1 MVQRIMTS
9 DEPAD
14 DAPRRMMP
22 LAIAAGGVVLVLAGV
37 ALWLQLKGP
46 LPDRGVAVALPPPP
60 AIVADAAPAG
70 DQPAD
75 AHGAET
81 PAPEKPAAEAPT
93 EAPHEAAK
101 EAPAPVAVA
110 AKEPPPAPK
119 DPMAAKTEAAPSA
132 APAKSVAP
140 PAPEAPAVTAQ
151 SLLPPPAAEGHA
163 ATPPPGYNK
172 GQALAAAPDVD
183 LIERS
188 PTGFLPV
195 IGRDGRQPWQVYARP
210 FDLNDKRPRVAVVI
224 SNLGISATQ
233 TDAAINH
240 LPAGV
245 TLAYQPYSRRLGEWV
260 NLSRAAGHEVMLT
273 LPMEPV
279 DYPRNDPGPN
289 ALLTALEP
297 AKNLERFN
305 WVLSQGTGYVGLVG
319 YEGSRFTAARED
331 MQPVLDG
338 LKKRGLLYV
347 DNRETAQTVVPALAT
362 DMKLPFASV
371 NRAIDRDATRAGVD
385 KRLADLEDIARR
397 NGSAVGI
404 GSPFPVTFERI
415 TLWAQGLEER
425 GLVLAPVSAVI
436 GKTKEQI
443 PQKGDAPNKDVEG
456 GASAAA
462 PGKEAPAA
470 GAKPP
475 AKEGAPAKE
484 SAKE

>member
-1 MVQRIMTS
+1 MVQRLMMS
-9 DEPAD
+9 DEPED

-46 LPDRGVAVALPPPP
+46 LPDRGVAVALPQPPAVVAEAPPP
-60 AIVADAAPAG
+60 V

-75 AHGAET
+75 ASAAATAPKET
-81 PAPEKPAAEAPT
+81 TPPANQTAANPPAAAAP
-93 EAPHEAAK
+93 PQ
-101 EAPAPVAVA
+101 
-110 AKEPPPAPK
+110 
-119 DPMAAKTEAAPSA
+119 DPMAAKTEAAPPAA
-132 APAKSVAP
+132 APKPVAP
-140 PAPEAPAVTAQ
+140 PAPDVPAVTAQ
-151 SLLPPPAAEGHA
+151 SLLPPPSAQAPAAP
-163 ATPPPGYNK
+163 PPPGYNK

-210 FDLNDKRPRVAVVI
+210 FDLNDKRPRVAIII

-245 TLAYQPYSRRLGEWV
+245 TLAYQPYSRRLGEWI

-297 AKNLERFN
+297 AKNMERFN

-319 YEGSRFTAARED
+319 YEGSRFTMARED

-338 LKKRGLLYV
+338 LKKRGLLFV
-347 DNRETAQTVVPALAT
+347 DNRETAQTVVPAAAM
-362 DMKLPFASV
+362 DIKLPFASA

-404 GSPFPVTFERI
+404 GSPFPVTFERVG
-415 TLWAQGLEER
+415 LWAQGLEDR

-436 GKTKEQI
+436 GKTKEQV
-443 PQKGDAPNKDVEG
+443 PQKGDAPNKDIEG
-456 GASAAA
+456 GTSAPAKDAAA
-462 PGKEAPAA
+462 AGGKA
-470 GAKPP
+470 P
-475 AKEGAPAKE
+475 AKEPAKE

>member
-1 MVQRIMTS
+1 MVQRLMMS
-9 DEPAD
+9 DEPED
-14 DAPRRMMP
+14 DAPRPMMP

-46 LPDRGVAVALPPPP
+46 LPDRGVAIALPPPP
-60 AIVADAAPAG
+60 ALVAEAPPSA

-75 AHGAET
+75 ASAAT
-81 PAPEKPAAEAPT
+81 PKEPTPPAAAT
-93 EAPHEAAK
+93 QTAAN
-101 EAPAPVAVA
+101 PPVADA
-110 AKEPPPAPK
+110 PPPAA
-119 DPMAAKTEAAPSA
+119 AAKA
-132 APAKSVAP
+132 VAP
-140 PAPEAPAVTAQ
+140 PVPAPAAPAVTAQ
-151 SLLPPPAAEGHA
+151 SLLPPPSAQAPA
-163 ATPPPGYNK
+163 PPSPPGYNQ
-172 GQALAAAPDVD
+172 GQALAAAPDLD

-210 FDLNDKRPRVAVVI
+210 FDLNDKRPRVAI
-224 SNLGISATQ
+224 IINLGSSASQ

-245 TLAYQPYSRRLGEWV
+245 TLAFQPYSRRLGEWI

-297 AKNLERFN
+297 AKNMERFN

-319 YEGSRFTAARED
+319 YEGSRFTTSRED
-331 MQPVLDG
+331 MQPVLEG
-338 LKKRGLLYV
+338 LKKRGLLFV
-347 DNRETAQTVVPALAT
+347 DNRETAQTVVPALAA
-362 DMKLPFASV
+362 DLKLPFASA

-404 GSPFPVTFERI
+404 GSTFPVTFERVG
-415 TLWAQGLEER
+415 LWAQGLEDR

-436 GKTKEQI
+436 GKTKEQV
-443 PQKGDAPNKDVEG
+443 PQKGDPPNKDVEG
-456 GASAAA
+456 GASAPAA
-462 PGKEAPAA
+462 PSKDTAAA
-470 GAKPP
+470 GTKAP
-475 AKEGAPAKE
+475 AKEPAKE